1 MRVHILTPGCT
12 TPNGAAFLFPILHY
26 RRALAARGIDIRL
39 VGEAARARDC
49 DVTIVD
55 SKFHRARWE
64 RETTAVVSEFEG
76 LKRRA
81 SRLLYFDTTDSTA
94 GVQVEILPV
103 VDAYFKNQLLCD
115 RGLYLKPIYGAR
127 IYADYYHRT
136 LGINDSA
143 PEYSSPVPDPTLL
156 SKLYV
161 SWNSGLADYSLLGPA
176 RMAIYRRMP
185 LPALLRFPVAVART
199 SRPRPNPVSCRFGVA
214 YSRQSVA
221 WQRLAIR
228 QKLGGRVATDKL
240 SRLTYFRELAASK
253 LVVSPFGF
261 GEITL
266 KDFEVFLTGGLLLKP
281 DMTHLETWPD
291 FFRAGETM
299 IAHRWDLSDLEERID
314 EALADEP
321 RCHAIAGEGQSRYL
335 NELGTPDAEARFADR
350 FAALI
355 SRQAAPQQSR
365 AAS

>member
-1 MRVHILTPGCT
+1 MRVNILTPGCT
-12 TPNGAAFLFPILHY
+12 TPNGAAFLFPILRY
-26 RRALAARGIDIRL
+26 RRALAARGTDVRL

-64 RETTAVVSEFEG
+64 RETPAVVSEFES
-76 LKRRA
+76 LKRRT

-103 VDAYFKNQLLCD
+103 VDGYFKNQLLRD
-115 RGLYLKPIYGAR
+115 RRLYLKPIYGAR
-127 IYADYYHRT
+127 IYADYYHRA
-136 LGINDSA
+136 LGVADAA
-143 PEYSSPVPDPTLL
+143 PEYSTPVPDPALL
-156 SKLYV
+156 SKLQL
-161 SWNSGLADYSLLGPA
+161 SWNSGLADYSPLGPA
-176 RMAIYRRMP
+176 RMAVYRRMP
-185 LPALLRFPVAVART
+185 LPVLLRFPAAAASP
-199 SRPRPNPVSCRFGVA
+199 SRPRPNPVSCRFGAA

-228 QKLGGRVATDKL
+228 KMLGPRVATDKL
-240 SRLTYFRELAASK
+240 PRFAYFRELAASRIA
-253 LVVSPFGF
+253 VSPFGF

-281 DMTHLETWPD
+281 DMSHLETWPD
-291 FFRAGETM
+291 FFRANETM
-299 IAHRWDLSDLEERID
+299 IAHRWDLSDLEARID

-321 RCHAIAGEGQSRYL
+321 RRRAIAGEGQSRYL
-335 NELGTPDAEARFADR
+335 RELGTPDAEARFAER

-355 SRQAAPQQSR
+355 SRQAAPPQSR